1 MHLSGSTGKTR
12 QGRGMSAIMCRLDR
26 RWHRELRFRSRPGQA
41 PKSAIARGGAGDYI
55 SALQA
60 LPTNLVRSLGA
71 KEGSMNEEDFQA
83 FVAGLKRFHEQNSTP
98 EAARKILQEEGV
110 LTEDGELAE
119 FYRRE
124 EPAGK

>member
-1 MHLSGSTGKTR
+1 
-12 QGRGMSAIMCRLDR
+12 
-26 RWHRELRFRSRPGQA
+26 
-41 PKSAIARGGAGDYI
+41 
-55 SALQA
+55 
-60 LPTNLVRSLGA
+60 
-71 KEGSMNEEDFQA
+71 MNEEDFQA
-83 FVAGLKRFHEQNSTP
+83 FLAALKKFTAQNSTP